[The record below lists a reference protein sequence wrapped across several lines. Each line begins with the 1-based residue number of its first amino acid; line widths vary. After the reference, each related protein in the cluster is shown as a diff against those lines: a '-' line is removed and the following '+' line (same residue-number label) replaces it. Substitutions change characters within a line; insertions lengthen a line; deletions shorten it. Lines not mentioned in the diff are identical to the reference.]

1 MKGDQKMV
9 FTKHAKIRQQQ
20 RGFRFSP
27 LVLQILEH
35 FSSEKHVKGGAT
47 KLFFGKKEAARA
59 AQEFKR
65 AIQALDKVTGSTII
79 EAGGCVLTLYKG

>member
-1 MKGDQKMV
+1 MV
-9 FTKHAKIRQQQ
+9 FTEHAKIRQQQ

-27 LVLQILEH
+27 LVLQVLEH
-35 FSSEKHVKGGAT
+35 FAREKHVRGGAT

-65 AIQALDKVTGSTII
+65 AIQALDKVAGSTMI
-79 EAGGCVLTLYKG
+79 EAGGHVLTLYKG

>member
-1 MKGDQKMV
+1 MV
-9 FTKHAKIRQQQ
+9 FTEHAKMRQQQ

-27 LVLQILEH
+27 LVLQVLEH
-35 FSSEKHVKGGAT
+35 FASEKHVRGGAT
-47 KLFFGKKEAARA
+47 KLFFGKKEAAHA

-65 AIQALDKVTGSTII
+65 AIQALDKLTGSTMI